1 MVSGLCY
8 FNTKVWQL
16 IVENKLMYLSLY
28 VKYYF
33 YSQITLL
40 GEGRAFE
47 LLIISS
53 FEDKEWKRCSCTEP
67 GQ

>member
-47 LLIISS
+47 LMII
-53 FEDKEWKRCSCTEP
+53 
-67 GQ
+67 